1 MKSGRLFPA
10 MIRSPPRTSNAMLN
24 SSGAAPCAFQGA
36 EFPRNLNTSQISPTP
51 FEHFP
56 FNAPNDHSPII
67 FFRSPP
73 FTEKNV
79 LRVLPSPVYAS
90 SHPALSH
97 HQNHQSALK
106 IPATH
111 NVAFTVRLNPIESAL
126 TQVLIPQDINLFSFR
141 TYEKTGGAPP
151 DSVNQLAFGQI
162 RPPVSK

>member
-1 MKSGRLFPA
+1 M
-10 MIRSPPRTSNAMLN
+10 
-24 SSGAAPCAFQGA
+24 
-36 EFPRNLNTSQISPTP
+36 
-51 FEHFP
+51 
-56 FNAPNDHSPII
+56 
-67 FFRSPP
+67 
-73 FTEKNV
+73 
-79 LRVLPSPVYAS
+79 LPSPVYAS

-162 RPPVSK
+162 RPQCRNTIGRARLQPCRNAALFSAALAAEAPSNHSLNFSLFFLPVVRRSPMLPQEMLVVQMLGDRPRLRIRAAACRECQ